1 MLYISPPDA
10 PSRERIFQIF
20 LNKTPH
26 ADDVALPK
34 LAELTEG
41 ATRSRTAPTFR
52 RWPLFVS

>member
-1 MLYISPPDA
+1 MLYVSPPDA

-26 ADDVALPK
+26 ADDIALPK

-41 ATRSRTAPTFR
+41 ATRSRP
-52 RWPLFVS
+52 P